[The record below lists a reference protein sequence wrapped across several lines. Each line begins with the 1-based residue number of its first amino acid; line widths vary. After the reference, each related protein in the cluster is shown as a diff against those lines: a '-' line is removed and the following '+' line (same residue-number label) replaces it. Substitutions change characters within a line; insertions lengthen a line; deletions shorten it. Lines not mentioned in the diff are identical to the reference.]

1 MKGMIKLVLK
11 ENLRKNSFVVYGFL
25 GALVTV
31 LILFNMEYSVNGVA
45 ATTDHAVYG
54 FQWNVLLF
62 IASLAGVILSATGV
76 STHREGGR
84 VELLRLHGLGI
95 SDQYQGVIFANGL
108 VSMAM
113 GLVLLCGMLLQ
124 VVAKGPET
132 TVLAMLFAIL
142 IYLLAV
148 VTMSTITSALTL
160 VMAPAFSALFGFII
174 AGVGF
179 FRGGLLLMVGN
190 RGGLFGKGMGA
201 VLSIF
206 PPIDQF
212 GEVVRDVFLL
222 TFSDGH
228 KLFGLL
234 LYLWVVIGFI
244 VIGTKVV
251 GKREG

>member
-1 MKGMIKLVLK
+1 M
-11 ENLRKNSFVVYGFL
+11 
-25 GALVTV
+25 
-31 LILFNMEYSVNGVA
+31 
-45 ATTDHAVYG
+45 
-54 FQWNVLLF
+54 
-62 IASLAGVILSATGV
+62 
-76 STHREGGR
+76 
-84 VELLRLHGLGI
+84 LH
-95 SDQYQGVIFANGL
+95 
-108 VSMAM
+108 
-113 GLVLLCGMLLQ
+113 Q
-124 VVAKGPET
+124 VVAKCPET
-132 TVLAMLFAIL
+132 TVLAMLFAIRN
-142 IYLLAV
+142 YLLAV